1 MPITFDFP
9 FILTMLVIITGLI
22 ALADVLFFSKKQET
36 AQSQENATNAQ
47 AAQKPYIIE
56 FARSFFPALLLVW
69 LIRSFLIQPYRVPT
83 GSLEPTVL
91 PGDFIAVKQFSYG
104 LRVPVINQKIFGV
117 NDPKR
122 GDIALFHWPV
132 DTSKLFVKRVIGLP
146 GDHIVYKDKT
156 LTINGQPMTQEYVG
170 KAVDIEQDGTSM
182 VDQKIENLGG
192 VKHNIFV
199 KPDTSDPVDIDV
211 VVPQGH
217 YFMMGDNRDDSD
229 DSRSWGFVPDRN
241 LIGKAFGIW
250 MSWDSLGHNIRWN
263 RVGKAVK

>member
-1 MPITFDFP
+1 MPIHIDFP

-22 ALADVLFFSKKQET
+22 ALSDILYFSKKRGD
-36 AQSQENATNAQ
+36 Q
-47 AAQKPYIIE
+47 AVMPYIIE
-56 FARSFFPALLLVW
+56 FSKSFFPALLLVW
-69 LIRSFLIQPYRVPT
+69 IIRSFIIQPYRVPT

-104 LRVPVINQKIFGV
+104 LRVPVINKKIAQVGL
-117 NDPKR
+117 PKR

-156 LTINGQPMTQEYVG
+156 LTINGKEMAQDYIG
-170 KAVDIEQDGTSM
+170 KATDIEQDGLTSE
-182 VDQKIENLGG
+182 VDQKLENLDG

-199 KPDTSDPVDIDV
+199 KPQSFDPVDIDV
-211 VVPQGH
+211 IVPEGH

-229 DSRSWGFVPDRN
+229 DSRAWGFVPEN
-241 LIGKAFGIW
+241 YLIGQAFGIW
-250 MSWDSLGHNIRWN
+250 MSWDSMANSIRWN
-263 RVGKAVK
+263 RIGKAVR